1 MYALSTCWNARRHT
15 DGREM
20 LREIRELGFEYA
32 ELSHNIRLSLVPGIL
47 EAVDAG
53 EIRIC
58 SLHNFCPL
66 PVGVMH
72 AAPNLFKF
80 TSLDPRERQQAWRY
94 TIQTLDF
101 AQRVGAS
108 IVVLHLGRI
117 EMKPYTDRM
126 IEMVEAGLQDSP
138 KYQKLCYEMEE
149 TRLTR
154 KDRQEA
160 FALEMLHNLE
170 QEAAQR
176 GLILGIENREH
187 VEEIPFEPD
196 LPFLFLDFPGGA
208 IRYWHDTGHAQIKA
222 NLGLIDHVLHLE
234 SMMEHLAGFHVHD
247 VVFPAQ
253 DHQPPGTGMI
263 DFAAL
268 KPFVKPEMPKVL
280 ELHPQI
286 KAEDVVRGFEYLRS
300 VWGDE

>member
-1 MYALSTCWNARRHT
+1 MTANYSE
-15 DGREM
+15 D
-20 LREIRELGFEYA
+20 
-32 ELSHNIRLSLVPGIL
+32 
-47 EAVDAG
+47 
-53 EIRIC
+53 
-58 SLHNFCPL
+58 
-66 PVGVMH
+66 
-72 AAPNLFKF
+72 
-80 TSLDPRERQQAWRY
+80 

-108 IVVLHLGRI
+108 VVVLHLGRI

-126 IEMVEAGLQDSP
+126 IEMVEAGLRDTP

-160 FALEMLHNLE
+160 LALEMLHNLE

-196 LPFLFLDFPGGA
+196 LPFLFLDFPGGTV
-208 IRYWHDTGHAQIKA
+208 RYWHDTGHAQ
-222 NLGLIDHVLHLE
+222 
-234 SMMEHLAGFHVHD
+234 
-247 VVFPAQ
+247 
-253 DHQPPGTGMI
+253 PPGTGDI

-268 KPFVKPEMPKVL
+268 KPFLKPEMPKVL
-280 ELHPQI
+280 ELHPQVSS
-286 KAEDVVRGFEYLRS
+286 EDVVRGLEYLRS